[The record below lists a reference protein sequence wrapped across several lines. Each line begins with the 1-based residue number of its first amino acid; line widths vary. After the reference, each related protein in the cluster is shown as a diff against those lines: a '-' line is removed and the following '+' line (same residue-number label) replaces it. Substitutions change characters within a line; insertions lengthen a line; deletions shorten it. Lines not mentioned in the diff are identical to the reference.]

1 MIPQTRGMAARAV
14 KAAEACCGSCSALS
28 ASAAGDC
35 AGREGMLTMAKVRG
49 ASWADWVVVA
59 AVVRWRGRRSSL
71 LLSSAAAAAVA
82 AAAGVV
88 AGTGAR
94 WARKPAA
101 EEADKEMAG
110 AEDVGGTL
118 AERADM
124 VQVLLLW
131 FWWFRDRVC
140 RIEF

>member
-1 MIPQTRGMAARAV
+1 
-14 KAAEACCGSCSALS
+14 
-28 ASAAGDC
+28 
-35 AGREGMLTMAKVRG
+35 MLTMAKVRG

-71 LLSSAAAAAVA
+71 LLSSAAAAAVAAAAVAAAGAVAAAAAEAAA